1 MKKER
6 TFRRLLRLLGGSK
19 KTLLAVFALVLL
31 GNTALLLAPKRIG
44 STIDAIFAGE
54 PWLSLLLSLL
64 LFYGIGVLFQ
74 WLSARLAVRV
84 AQETAN
90 TLRKSLFEKLSRLP
104 LSYFDRT
111 PHGDVISRFTNDVE
125 AVSDGLNSSIVQL
138 ISGVSS
144 ILISLGFM
152 LYLDVRVTVVV
163 LIATPLCFFVGR
175 AITKYGKKRFREQ
188 AKILGDVNAYAE
200 ELISSAHTVKLF
212 RYEGRSAE
220 QFDQLNKKLY
230 DAGYRAQFAS
240 ALVNPTTRFV
250 NNTAYVLVGI
260 FALLVRMSPG
270 SIAAFLNYMSQFSKP
285 FNEITSLTMQV
296 QSAMASARRLFALLD
311 EPEMSPDGTR
321 SLPEKPNGEIDFE
334 QVRFSYDGKTPL
346 IKSCTM
352 HIPAGTQVAIVGPT
366 GAGKTTLINL
376 LMRFYELDGGK
387 ITIDGVDISNI
398 PRNELR
404 KQFGMVLQESWL
416 FAGTVRENLLFAKP
430 NATDGEMIA
439 AAKAAHAHA
448 FIERLPN
455 GYDTR
460 IEEEGSNLSAGQ
472 RQLLAIARMMLVDR
486 PMLIL
491 DEATSNVDIVT
502 EMRISKTFREI
513 MRGKTTFL
521 IAHRLSTIR
530 ECGMILVMEHGD
542 IVEYGTHDELLA
554 QHGIYDR
561 LYQSQFR
568 HDTT

>member
-1 MKKER
+1 MKKKR

-19 KTLLAVFALVLL
+19 KTLFLVFALVLL
-31 GNTALLLAPKRIG
+31 GNIALLLAPKRIG
-44 STIDAIFAGE
+44 STINAIFAGE

-64 LFYGIGVLFQ
+64 LFYGISVLFQ

-84 AQETAN
+84 AQEAAN
-90 TLRKSLFEKLSRLP
+90 TLRKSLFEKLSHLP

-111 PHGDVISRFTNDVE
+111 PHGDIISRFTNDVE

-220 QFDQLNKKLY
+220 QFDRLNQKLY

-260 FALLVRMSPG
+260 FALLVHMSPG
-270 SIAAFLNYMSQFSKP
+270 NIAAFLIYMSQFSKP
-285 FNEITSLTMQV
+285 FNEITSLTMQI
-296 QSAMASARRLFALLD
+296 QSAMASARRLFTLLD
-311 EPEMSPDGTR
+311 EPEVSPDGTR
-321 SLPEKPNGEIDFE
+321 SLPEKPSGEIDFE

-387 ITIDGVDISNI
+387 ITIDGVDISSI
-398 PRNELR
+398 PRNDLR

-430 NATDGEMIA
+430 DATDDEMIA

-472 RQLLAIARMMLVDR
+472 RQLLAIARMMLVNR

-554 QHGIYDR
+554 QHGVYDR

>member
-31 GNTALLLAPKRIG
+31 GNVALLLAPKRIG

-84 AQETAN
+84 AQEAAN

-111 PHGDVISRFTNDVE
+111 PHGDIISRFTNDVE

-138 ISGVSS
+138 LSGVSS

-220 QFDQLNKKLY
+220 QFDRLNQKLY

-321 SLPEKPNGEIDFE
+321 SLPERPNGEIDFE

-346 IKSCTM
+346 IRSCTM

-387 ITIDGVDISNI
+387 ITIDGMDISNI
-398 PRNELR
+398 PRDELR

-430 NATDGEMIA
+430 DATDDEMIA

-472 RQLLAIARMMLVDR
+472 RQLLAIARMMLVNR

-554 QHGIYDR
+554 QHGVYDR

>member
-6 TFRRLLRLLGGSK
+6 TFRRLLRLLGGAK
-19 KTLLAVFALVLL
+19 KTLFLVFALVLL
-31 GNTALLLAPKRIG
+31 GNVALLLAPKRIG

-54 PWLSLLLSLL
+54 SWLSLLLSLL
-64 LFYGIGVLFQ
+64 LFYGVGVLFQ

-84 AQETAN
+84 AQEAAN

-111 PHGDVISRFTNDVE
+111 PHGDIISRFTNDVE

-175 AITKYGKKRFREQ
+175 AITKYGKKRFLEQ

-212 RYEGRSAE
+212 RYETRSAE
-220 QFDQLNKKLY
+220 QFDRLNRKLY

-285 FNEITSLTMQV
+285 FNEITSLTMQI

-311 EPEMSPDGTR
+311 EPEMSPDGMR

-346 IKSCTM
+346 IQSCTM

-404 KQFGMVLQESWL
+404 KQIGMVLQESWL

-430 NATDGEMIA
+430 DATDDEMIS

-460 IEEEGSNLSAGQ
+460 IEEDGSNLSAGQ
-472 RQLLAIARMMLVDR
+472 RQLLAIARMMLVNR

-502 EMRISKTFREI
+502 EMRISRTFREI

-530 ECGMILVMEHGD
+530 ECGMILVLEHGD
-542 IVEYGTHDELLA
+542 IVEYGTHDELLVKR
-554 QHGIYDR
+554 GVYER